1 VSLAMIAIAVQ
12 MTGEWAAMTAFA
24 ALLLYISFFAV
35 SLGPLPWLYMS
46 ELFPVRL
53 RSRGMALASVANWSS
68 NFMVVFLFPVV
79 VEFAGMPATFAMF
92 AVSCAFGLAF
102 AIRWAP
108 ETKGRSL
115 EQIGGDLASARV
127 GT

>member
-1 VSLAMIAIAVQ
+1 A
-12 MTGEWAAMTAFA
+12 G
-24 ALLLYISFFAV
+24 LLLYISFVAV

-79 VEFAGMPATFAMF
+79 VSVAGMSATFGLF
-92 AVSCAFGLAF
+92 AISCAVGLVF
-102 AIRWAP
+102 AIRLAP

-115 EQIGGDLASARV
+115 EEIEDDLAPV
-127 GT
+127 GATA